1 MTAEK
6 LSYYFSVLVVS
17 FLLHLLKAY
26 WMEKLLVFKYALASY
41 NKCFERKSLRKFHTV
56 LSSEMNLMLHN
67 RRQILQ

>member
-41 NKCFERKSLRKFHTV
+41 NKCFRKKV
-56 LSSEMNLMLHN
+56 PA
-67 RRQILQ
+67 QISYSFVFWNESNAP